1 MIEFKN
7 VSFSYGSKAVINDLS
22 FTVNEGECFVI
33 AGENGAGKSTALALA
48 AGILRPDSGTVTV
61 TGSIGYAP
69 QQPTLF
75 EDLTVLDNL
84 RFFARL
90 RGVSVPDEFFLP
102 ISGFLKKPVGKLSGG
117 MKKRVSLVCAGI
129 GSPDVMLLDE
139 PASALDA
146 QSQSLLRDRVLS
158 WKSEGKCIL
167 YVGHDLKE
175 LEAVGDRLVFT
186 MKATLP

>member
-33 AGENGAGKSTALALA
+33 AGENGAGKSTVLALA

-175 LEAVGDRLVFT
+175 LEAIGDRLVFT